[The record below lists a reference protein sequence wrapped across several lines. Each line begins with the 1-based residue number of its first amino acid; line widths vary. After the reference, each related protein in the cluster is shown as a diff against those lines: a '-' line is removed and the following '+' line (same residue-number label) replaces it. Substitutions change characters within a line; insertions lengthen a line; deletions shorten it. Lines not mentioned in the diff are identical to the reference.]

1 MTLTRWTVVVSCLV
15 LTVAASAQGGRGSL
29 AGAVVISWS
38 GMPAPNAPVQ
48 ARHRQTGDVVRT
60 ASAADGRYTF
70 SDMPAGVYDVTV
82 AMPCCGFD
90 PFRAEVIVH
99 AGQPTTFNISVVENV
114 GGKTIGDDPGK
125 NADMIRARSR
135 VPSLPVPRT
144 ADGKPDFSGVW
155 LIYRDRYP
163 EEPAA
168 LPWAAAIAKERLTQN
183 RKDAPHTRCL
193 PDGFPVPGASS
204 PWMTKFVHTPN
215 LLVMLFEDAGGFRQ
229 VFLDGRSHPKDPN
242 PSWLGHSIG
251 RWEGDTLVVDTVG
264 FNDRSWMVF
273 VYPHTEQMH
282 TTERYRRV
290 EYGRLEITVVYDD
303 PGTFMR
309 PLTQNLIWYLAP
321 DEELIEYVCENNR
334 TDLLVGK

>member
-1 MTLTRWTVVVSCLV
+1 VFRFSVIVSCLA
-15 LTVAASAQGGRGSL
+15 LTVLASAQGGRGSL
-29 AGAVVISWS
+29 AGTVVISWS
-38 GMPAPNAPVQ
+38 GMPAANAPVQ

-60 ASAADGRYTF
+60 ASAADGRYSF
-70 SDMPAGVYDVTV
+70 ADIPAGVYDVTV

-90 PFRAEVIVH
+90 PFRAEVTVR
-99 AGQPTTFNISVVENV
+99 AGEPTTFNISVVENV
-114 GGKTIGDDPGK
+114 GGKTLADDPGK

-144 ADGKPDFSGVW
+144 AAGKPDFSGVW

-168 LPWAAAIAKERLTQN
+168 LPWAAAVAKERLAQN

-204 PWMTKFVHTPN
+204 PWMTKFVQTSN
-215 LLVMLFEDAGGFRQ
+215 LLVMLFEDAIGFRQ

-242 PSWLGHSIG
+242 PTWLGHSIG

-264 FNDRSWMVF
+264 FNDRGWMIF

-290 EYGRLEITVVYDD
+290 EYGRLEITVVYED

-309 PLTQNLIWYLAP
+309 PVTQNLIWYLAP